1 MEHYV
6 LTSQQPYELV
16 SEGEY
21 DNSVPFVLNWP
32 GDGQMHSEVHFIRL
46 YDAARFPFD
55 VAPAPAPLTPPTAG
69 PTPGPMPTP
78 GPGPTPRPRPR
89 PWPPRP

>member
-1 MEHYV
+1 MEHHI
-6 LTSQQPYELV
+6 LTSQRPYELV

-46 YDAARFPFD
+46 YDAARFPVD
-55 VAPAPAPLTPPTAG
+55 VAPAPLTPPAAG
-69 PTPGPMPTP
+69 PTPRPVPTP